1 MANILFLLILLYNKF
16 KINKSINIFK
26 ELIQYLNINNFTFKN
41 KIVIVK
47 KNRLII

>member
-1 MANILFLLILLYNKF
+1 MANILFLPILLYNKF

-26 ELIQYLNINNFTFKN
+26 ELIQCLNIYNFTFKK
-41 KIVIVK
+41 KIAIVK